1 MSGSGSDSLTEEL
14 RAKITRLAAE
24 ATTKLA
30 TEGLAEQVDILT
42 ASNIEYAAFLEEW
55 KKQPGGS
62 QHGSQLP
69 SVRDT
74 TLSAPVHHRL
84 PSAPLPHRQ
93 EAFTEDALQLHIAL
107 PNRKFDTSFEPDP
120 APALAPEETLCATPA
135 PARKAPLKAAPKPT
149 PKPASKPVAKKTP
162 VTKKKELSTEF
173 VDPLSDD
180 DTAMEIT
187 VEEDEGDDVKV
198 EEVSDGEEEGA
209 EAEEQSEPKDED
221 ATYVD
226 EELPVPAPSRIV
238 SLRTGSSKYTARC
251 HSAANE

>member
-107 PNRKFDTSFEPDP
+107 PNRKFDTSFEPNH
-120 APALAPEETLCATPA
+120 APALAPEETLC
-135 PARKAPLKAAPKPT
+135 
-149 PKPASKPVAKKTP
+149 VAKVRTMRLGPHTDLGRKGKLPATSYARNP
-162 VTKKKELSTEF
+162 HLDFGLCEVAFGGGECPNGAECAWRHHRLTDIELAMPGF
-173 VDPLSDD
+173 HGRGIKVV
-180 DTAMEIT
+180 TAMYFPQKFQLT
-187 VEEDEGDDVKV
+187 AWDDM
-198 EEVSDGEEEGA
+198 
-209 EAEEQSEPKDED
+209 
-221 ATYVD
+221 
-226 EELPVPAPSRIV
+226 
-238 SLRTGSSKYTARC
+238 
-251 HSAANE
+251 